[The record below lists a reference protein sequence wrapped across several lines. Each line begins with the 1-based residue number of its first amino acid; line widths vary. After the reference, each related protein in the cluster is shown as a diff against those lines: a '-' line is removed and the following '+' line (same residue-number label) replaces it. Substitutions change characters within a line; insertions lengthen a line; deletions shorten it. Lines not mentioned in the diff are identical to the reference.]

1 MANLKR
7 KLIALFF
14 AVVILGASIAVSS
27 CKKEAAPV
35 KKATSSK
42 QKIPSDLQ

>member
-7 KLIALFF
+7 KLVVLFF
-14 AVVILGASIAVSS
+14 AVVFLGASLVVTS

-35 KKATSSK
+35 KKAPTK
-42 QKIPSDLQ
+42 QKLPDME

>member
-7 KLIALFF
+7 KLIVLFF
-14 AVVILGASIAVSS
+14 AVVFLGASLVATS

-35 KKATSSK
+35 KKAPSSK
-42 QKIPSDLQ
+42 KLPDME